1 MVNYSGTRNKG
12 VGLNLKDNR
21 MAVILAAGK
30 GTRMKSKLYKVLHP
44 VCGLPMVEH
53 VRRAVEAANVEKMV
67 AIVGH
72 GADEVKQVLGKEV
85 SYALQEEQ
93 LGTGHA
99 VLQAK
104 SQLEKL
110 PGQTLVIC
118 GDTPL
123 FTGNTLNQLFDYHQ
137 AQGAKAT
144 ILTAYADNPF
154 GYGRVIRD
162 EDGNVIKNVEQKDGT
177 PEELLVKEINTGTYV
192 FDNELLFEMLS
203 KVRNDNAQGEYYLPD
218 VIELIRLA
226 GGKVSAYQMKDLNE
240 GLGINDR
247 VALAKANRIMQERIL
262 TQHMVNGVS
271 FTNPATNVIEADV
284 TIGPDT
290 LIESGVVLKGKTQ
303 IGADSFIGA
312 NSEIVES
319 RIADQVQI
327 TQSVI
332 EYSEIESGSSIGPF
346 AHIRPNSVIGQDVHI
361 GNFVEVK
368 NASLGQGTKA
378 GHLTYIGDADLGKD
392 INVGCGTI
400 FVNYDGK
407 QKHRSTV
414 DDQVFIGCNANIIS
428 PVNIEKKVFIAA
440 GTTVTRDV
448 EEESLAISR
457 VKQENIPNYW
467 EKFQNK

>member
-1 MVNYSGTRNKG
+1 
-12 VGLNLKDNR
+12 

-53 VRRAVEAANVEKMV
+53 VRRAVQAADVEKIV
-67 AIVGH
+67 TIVGH
-72 GADEVKQVLGKEV
+72 GADEVEKVLGEQV
-85 SYALQEEQ
+85 AYALQEEQ

-104 SQLEKL
+104 PQLDHL

-123 FTGNTLNQLFDYHQ
+123 FTGETLNQLFAHHH
-137 AQGAKAT
+137 AQGAQAT
-144 ILTAYADNPF
+144 ILTAYAENPF

-162 EDGNVIKNVEQKDGT
+162 ATGNVIKNVEQKDGT
-177 PEELLVKEINTGTYV
+177 PEELAVKEINTGTYV
-192 FDNELLFEMLS
+192 FDNQVLFEMLE
-203 KVRNDNAQGEYYLPD
+203 KVTNNNAQGEYYLPD

-226 GGKVSAYQMKDLNE
+226 GGKVTAYQMDDLHE

-247 VALAKANRIMQERIL
+247 VALAKANRIMQERIVA
-262 TQHMVNGVS
+262 QHMMNGVS
-271 FTNPATNVIEADV
+271 FANATTNVIEADV
-284 TIGPDT
+284 TIGSDT
-290 LIESGVVLKGKTQ
+290 LIESGVVLKGHTQ
-303 IGADSFIGA
+303 IGDDCFIGA

-319 RIADQVQI
+319 KIADRVHV
-327 TQSVI
+327 TQSVV
-332 EYSEIESGSSIGPF
+332 EYSTIESGTSIGPF
-346 AHIRPNSVIGQDVHI
+346 AHIRPNSVLGQDVHI

-368 NASLGQGTKA
+368 NSTVGQGTKA

-407 QKHRSTV
+407 RKHRSHI

-428 PVNIEKKVFIAA
+428 PVSIGKRVFIAA

-448 EEESLAISR
+448 ESEALAISR

-467 EKFQNK
+467 EKFENK